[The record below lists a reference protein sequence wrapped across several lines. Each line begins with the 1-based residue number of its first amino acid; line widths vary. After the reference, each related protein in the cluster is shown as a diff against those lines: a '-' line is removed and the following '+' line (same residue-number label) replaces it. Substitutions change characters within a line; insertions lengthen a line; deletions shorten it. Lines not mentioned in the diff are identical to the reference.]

1 MGTHTSA
8 AAREEVNPKA
18 TARREAQRHQAKLH
32 PDWVRR
38 ASLIVRDHVLA
49 RPEWTAARA
58 VAAYVAQLRE
68 VQTADLI
75 ESAYAAGKRVCVPAW
90 RADQQGY
97 AFAWLARDAGLKP
110 GRMGILEPT
119 RPDWVNPSDL
129 DLVLVPVVAFDA
141 HGRRLGHGGGHFDRL
156 LSRCPAVKVG
166 LAFEAQRLAA
176 VPVEA
181 HDVGLDLV
189 VTETGAHGPRAGR
202 A

>member
-8 AAREEVNPKA
+8 AAREEVNPKT

-38 ASLIVRDHVLA
+38 ASLTVRNHVLG
-49 RPEWTAARA
+49 RPEWTAART
-58 VAAYVAQLRE
+58 VAAYLALVRE
-68 VQTADLI
+68 AQTADLI
-75 ESAYAAGKRVCVPAW
+75 EAAYAAGKRVCVPAW

-97 AFAWLARDAGLKP
+97 AFAWLTRDAALKP
-110 GRMGILEPT
+110 GRLGILEPT
-119 RPDWVNPSDL
+119 HLDW
-129 DLVLVPVVAFDA
+129 LVPVVAFDA

-156 LSRCPAVKVG
+156 LSRCPAVKIG
-166 LAFEAQRLAA
+166 LAFEVQRLAA

-181 HDVGLDLV
+181 HDIGLDLV
-189 VTETGAHGPRAGR
+189 VTETGVHGPRAGR